1 MSLLFEYLLALG
13 VFWWELRR
21 VLGASFAP
29 SPPFPL
35 SCNEYTIRSHSTIL
49 IELILATSLPKING
63 GISVS
68 IFPIIPMSNANQIVG
83 RNITPRTHIKYAVD
97 LDVRI
102 LHDLQSTPT

>member
-1 MSLLFEYLLALG
+1 MGIAQST
-13 VFWWELRR
+13 WRILRP
-21 VLGASFAP
+21 FT
-29 SPPFPL
+29 PFPL
-35 SCNEYTIRSHSTIL
+35 NCNEYTIRSYPTIV

-68 IFPIIPMSNANQIVG
+68 IFPIIPMSNANPIVG
-83 RNITPRTHIKYAVD
+83 RNITPRSRIKYAVD